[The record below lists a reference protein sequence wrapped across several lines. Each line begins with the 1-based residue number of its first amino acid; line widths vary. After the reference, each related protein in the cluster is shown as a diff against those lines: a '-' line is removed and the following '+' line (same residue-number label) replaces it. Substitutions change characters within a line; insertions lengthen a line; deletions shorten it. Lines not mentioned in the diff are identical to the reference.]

1 MRSSPAGGSRS
12 DDDFRI
18 VKVSGFTI
26 ARNSIQYGYPIEQ
39 SLRSLLPL
47 VDELVIAIGD
57 SQDGTW
63 ELIEGIADPKI
74 KAFRTVWDMTKREGG
89 QLLAEQTN
97 LALTRCTGEW
107 AVYLQSDEVLHED
120 EIATIRGRL
129 QAHLGL
135 PTEALSFQYVH
146 FYGSYS
152 TIQDNW
158 CAWYRREVRAV
169 KTGKGIVSVGD
180 AAGFKLKQRSRLRR
194 LIRADSGAHVYH
206 YGWVR
211 PPVVMV
217 DKQQAALRLYEGE
230 RHNPSIPDY
239 ARIDPDAPYNMLG
252 NLRRF
257 TASHPAVMQ
266 SSAREQDW
274 TFIDGIGRQPPRWLR
289 YLHMLA
295 SCPRDSIRV
304 FVSRLLLTWNTYIP
318 SPKLR

>member
-1 MRSSPAGGSRS
+1 VGSTGAPAGH
-12 DDDFRI
+12 RI

-26 ARNSIQYGYPIEQ
+26 ARNSIQYGYPLEQ

-47 VDELVIAIGD
+47 VDELVIAVGD

-63 ELIEGIADPKI
+63 ELIERIADPKI

-89 QLLAEQTN
+89 QVLSEQTN
-97 LALTRCTGEW
+97 LALARCTGEW
-107 AVYLQSDEVLHED
+107 AVYLQSDEVLHEA

-129 QAHLGL
+129 QAHLEL
-135 PTEALSFQYVH
+135 STEALSFQYVH

-152 TIQDNW
+152 TTQDNW

-180 AAGFKLKQRSRLRR
+180 AAGFRLKDGGRLRR

-230 RHNPSIPDY
+230 GHNPSIPDY
-239 ARIDPDAPYNMLG
+239 ARIDPDQPYNMLG

-257 TASHPAVMQ
+257 TASHPALMQ
-266 SSAREQDW
+266 TAARGQEW
-274 TFIDGIGRQPPRWLR
+274 TFIDGIDRQPARWLR
-289 YLHMLA
+289 YLRMLV
-295 SCPRDSIRV
+295 SCPRDSMRV
-304 FVSRLLLTWNTYIP
+304 FVSRLLLTWNTYIH